1 MTDLAYHDG
10 TLRPLDQIT
19 VGIRTHA
26 LHYGTG
32 VFEGIRAYWNAE
44 AEQLYAFRL
53 ADHYARLC
61 ASAKVYGMQASLS
74 VEELCDVTIDLLA
87 RNEVR
92 EDVYIRPLVF
102 KSSETMGLWS
112 RGLTDSLVIY
122 HVPLGAYISE
132 SGIRCC
138 VSSWRRPDGNFVPA
152 RAKISGIYAG
162 MALARREALEAG
174 FDEALTLTTHGKVSE
189 GSGENI
195 FLVIDGKLVTPP
207 PGDDLLAGITRASL
221 IELADAELGLRT
233 VERSVNRSE
242 LLVADEVFLC
252 GTAAEVTPVVEID
265 RRPVGDGEIGPVA
278 TAMRELYMRVVRGT
292 HDDYLDW
299 CRPIHQGAHP
309 AVTAADR

>member
-112 RGLTDSLVIY
+112 QGLTDSLVIY

-162 MALARREALEAG
+162 MALARREALQAERATLLRLRNERLINDAVLTRRAHSASFPAAG
-174 FDEALTLTTHGKVSE
+174 LFRQGRKARITSR
-189 GSGENI
+189 
-195 FLVIDGKLVTPP
+195 
-207 PGDDLLAGITRASL
+207 LAT
-221 IELADAELGLRT
+221 
-233 VERSVNRSE
+233 
-242 LLVADEVFLC
+242 
-252 GTAAEVTPVVEID
+252 
-265 RRPVGDGEIGPVA
+265 
-278 TAMRELYMRVVRGT
+278 
-292 HDDYLDW
+292 
-299 CRPIHQGAHP
+299 
-309 AVTAADR
+309 